1 MSEFLTLNFELIY
14 KKQEKEEAEEDTEKE
29 DPDFGEKSE

>member
-1 MSEFLTLNFELIY
+1 MNFFTLNFGLIY
-14 KKQEKEEAEEDTEKE
+14 KEREKEEAEEETEKE